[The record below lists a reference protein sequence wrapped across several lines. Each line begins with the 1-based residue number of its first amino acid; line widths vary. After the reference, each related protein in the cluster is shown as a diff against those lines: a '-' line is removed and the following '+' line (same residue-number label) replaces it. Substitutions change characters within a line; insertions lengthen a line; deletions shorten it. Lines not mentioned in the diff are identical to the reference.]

1 MFATEPNLAILIVAL
16 SAITAVVGLAAF
28 LQVRKC
34 RIEYTRL
41 RDELNRLSE
50 NVMGT
55 PCVTDIEFSRSPFYC
70 SRIGFGVR
78 PI

>member
-16 SAITAVVGLAAF
+16 LAITAVVGLAAF

-34 RIEYTRL
+34 RIECTRL